1 MALHSALST
10 LSRYEALFE
19 LTSEINA
26 AAEIEEVGQHLARRL
41 KYVVDSLSWRYL
53 SLDAEDSPSLKARRM
68 AMVIDGHRGQATVDH
83 VPVDRLCELELDLW
97 TAKKSRFVE
106 GEELASARPIL
117 PEQFQSEAIVQ
128 IHVSPRFADGEL
140 RSILLFGKQRQPF
153 TDLEIKFLSLASEIF
168 DDKVYRLWEQRRLR
182 ELELAYLQQEI
193 TLRQNEKLA
202 TLGKM
207 SAGMAHEL
215 NNPAAAAQ
223 RGAER
228 LGEEIARLERSLRSL
243 GEMGISGSQ
252 SAAFEKLAALT
263 RERAASPTDLD
274 PLARSDLESEIEI
287 WLEDRGLDEPW
298 EVAPSLATIG
308 LDGATLTALG
318 EEFTADQLP
327 AVVASLSSSHT
338 TRSLTEEIREGAGRI
353 AEIVKALKSYTYLDQ
368 APIQTIDLHEG
379 LNDTLTML
387 RSRLKEGITVR
398 RELDPELPRI
408 QAFGSELNQVWT
420 NIVDNAIAAM
430 DGSGELL
437 LRTYHDPPWAVVEI
451 EDTGPGIPEEIQG
464 RIYDPF
470 FTTKPPGEGTGLG
483 LNITHNI
490 VVQRHKGRIEVRSEP
505 GSTCFRVR
513 LPLNLPTETPER

>member
-1 MALHSALST
+1 MALGRALST

-26 AAEIEEVGQHLARRL
+26 SAEIEAVGQLLARRL
-41 KYVVDSLSWRYL
+41 KYVVDTLSWRYL
-53 SLDAEDSPSLKARRM
+53 SLDAGDSPSLKAERM
-68 AMVIDGHRGQATVDH
+68 AMVIDGHRGRASVGH
-83 VPVDRLCELELDLW
+83 VPVNSLCELELDLW

-106 GEELASARPIL
+106 GDELESARPIL
-117 PEQFQSEAIVQ
+117 PEPFQSDAILQ
-128 IHVSPRFADGEL
+128 IYVNPRFADGEL
-140 RSILLFGKQRQPF
+140 RSLLLFGKQREPF
-153 TDLEIKFLSLASEIF
+153 TDLEIKFLSLASQIF
-168 DDKVYRLWEQRRLR
+168 DDKVYRLWEQQRLR

-228 LGEEIARLERSLRSL
+228 LREEIARLERALRSL
-243 GEMGISGSQ
+243 GETGISGSQ
-252 SAAFEKLAALT
+252 SAAFEKLAGLA
-263 RERAASPTDLD
+263 RERAASPTDLE

-287 WLEDRGLDEPW
+287 WLEDQGLDEPW
-298 EVAPSLATIG
+298 ELAPTLATIG
-308 LDGATLTALG
+308 LDAAMLSALG

-327 AVVASLSSSHT
+327 AIVAALGSSHS
-338 TRSLTEEIREGAGRI
+338 TRALTEEIREGAGRI

-368 APIQTIDLHEG
+368 APIQTIDLRDG
-379 LNDTLTML
+379 LDDTLTML
-387 RSRLKEGITVR
+387 RSRLRDGITIR
-398 RELDPELPRI
+398 REYDAELPPI

-430 DGSGELL
+430 DGSGELI
-437 LRTYHDPPWAVVEI
+437 LRTYGDPPWAVVEI

-464 RIYDPF
+464 RIFDPF

-483 LNITHNI
+483 LNITHSI
-490 VVQRHKGRIEVRSEP
+490 VVQRHEGTIEVRSEP

-513 LPLNLPTETPER
+513 LPLNLPAEAPES